1 MNCSRYQN
9 NKNKYL
15 NCKRE
20 NKTLKVKNNL
30 LEDFKK
36 SKDRK
41 LKDREIKIRG
51 AIRIW
56 RKKSENMSNLFRLER
71 ENEAIKD
78 RIIRDIKTFFERHED
93 YYKPARVGN
102 FWSNNYIE
110 YGSNRDRNQTLSI
123 KEYLDKIKPSDFKV
137 ERYHK

>member
-15 NCKRE
+15 NYKRE

-41 LKDREIKIRG
+41 LTDREIKIRG
-51 AIRIW
+51 AIRI
-56 RKKSENMSNLFRLER
+56 
-71 ENEAIKD
+71 
-78 RIIRDIKTFFERHED
+78 
-93 YYKPARVGN
+93 
-102 FWSNNYIE
+102 
-110 YGSNRDRNQTLSI
+110 
-123 KEYLDKIKPSDFKV
+123 
-137 ERYHK
+137 